1 MFVRQHA
8 LLISVRSGGLLMTEY
23 AAYLGI
29 DWADKK
35 HDLCLVDAATSRK
48 TKQVL
53 PHTPQAIAEYFTNL
67 RSRYPGQLI
76 AVGLEQSRGPL
87 LFALL
92 QYDLLVLYP
101 LNPTTLAK
109 YREAFTP
116 SRAKDDPSDAEYAAE
131 LLMKHNDRLKAWHPD
146 DPETRTLRYLVEH
159 RRRLSGNR
167 TRISNRLTSLLKCYF
182 PQVLSW
188 FPDLATVLV
197 CDFLLRWP
205 ALEQLHSVKRTTL
218 LNFCRAH
225 HSVRKDTLEKRV
237 AAIKESVPLTTDRA
251 IIDSSVLMITALAAQ
266 MKTTIAALKQL
277 DEAIAKLC
285 AVHPDF
291 PLFQSLPGA
300 GEVYPSRLLA
310 MMGTQRDRWTT
321 AAELACLSG
330 IAPVLERSGQ
340 SVWIR
345 WRYFCPKFMRQSF
358 HEYAGESVKHSFWAR
373 AYYEQQ
379 IAKGKSRQAAVRAL
393 AYKWIRIIW
402 KCWQTRTPY
411 SEVKYL
417 EALRKKGSSLLSYAA
432 KNAA

>member
-1 MFVRQHA
+1 
-8 LLISVRSGGLLMTEY
+8 MTQPY

-35 HDLCLVDAATSRK
+35 HDLCLVDAASGSK

-53 PHTPQAIAEYFTNL
+53 AHTPQAIAEYFSNL
-67 RSRYPGQLI
+67 HCRYPNQLI

-92 QYDLLVLYP
+92 QYDFLVLYP

-116 SRAKDDPSDAEYAAE
+116 SRAKDDPSDAAYAAE
-131 LLMKHNDRLKAWHPD
+131 LLMKHCDRLKAWHPD
-146 DPETRTLRYLVEH
+146 DDQTRTLRYLVEQ
-159 RRRLSGNR
+159 RRRLIGDR
-167 TRISNRLTSLLKCYF
+167 TRISNRMTSLLKCYF
-182 PQVLSW
+182 PQVLDW
-188 FPDLATVLV
+188 FPELTTVLV
-197 CDFLLRWP
+197 CDFLCRWP
-205 ALEQLHSVKRTTL
+205 ALEQLRGVKRTTL
-218 LNFCRAH
+218 LNFFRAH
-225 HSVRKDTLEKRV
+225 HSVRPDTLEKRLV
-237 AAIKESVPLTTDRA
+237 AIKASVPLTTDRA

-266 MKTTIAALKQL
+266 MKTTIAAVKQF
-277 DEAIAKLC
+277 DEAIAQLC
-285 AVHPDF
+285 VAHPDF

-300 GEVYPSRLLA
+300 GEVYASRLLA
-310 MMGTQRDRWTT
+310 IMGTQRDRWTT
-321 AAELACLSG
+321 ADELACLSG
-330 IAPVLERSGQ
+330 IAPVMERSGQ

-402 KCWQTRTPY
+402 KCWQTSSPY
-411 SEVKYL
+411 NEVKYL
-417 EALRKKGSSLLSYAA
+417 EALRKKGSTLLSYAA
-432 KNAA
+432 KNPA

>member
-1 MFVRQHA
+1 M
-8 LLISVRSGGLLMTEY
+8 MTEY
-23 AAYLGI
+23 AACLGI

-35 HDLCLVDAATSRK
+35 HDLCLFDAATGKK

-53 PHTPQAIAEYFTNL
+53 PHTPQAIAEYFSNL
-67 RSRYPGQLI
+67 RARYRGQQI

-92 QYDLLVLYP
+92 QYDFLVLYP
-101 LNPTTLAK
+101 INPSTLAK
-109 YREAFTP
+109 YREAFSP
-116 SRAKDDPSDAEYAAE
+116 SRAKDDPTDAEYAAE
-131 LLMKHNDRLKAWHPD
+131 LLRQHSDRLKAWHPD
-146 DPETRTLRYLVEH
+146 DDETRTLRYLVEH
-159 RRRLSGNR
+159 RRRLVGDR
-167 TRISNRLTSLLKCYF
+167 TRLSNRMTSLLKCYF

-188 FPDLATVLV
+188 FPDLSTVLV

-205 ALEQLHSVKRTTL
+205 ALERLRGVKRTSL
-218 LNFCRAH
+218 LHFFRVH
-225 HSVRKDTLEKRV
+225 HSVRSDTLEKRL

-251 IIDSSVLMITALAAQ
+251 IINSSVLMITALAAQ
-266 MKTTIAALKQL
+266 MKTTI
-277 DEAIAKLC
+277 EAIRQFDREIQKLC
-285 AVHPDF
+285 AAHPDF

-300 GEVYPSRLLA
+300 GEVYASRLLA
-310 MMGTQRDRWTT
+310 VMGTKRDRWSS

-330 IAPVLERSGQ
+330 IAPVMERSGQ
-340 SVWIR
+340 STWIR

-393 AYKWIRIIW
+393 AYKWIRVIW

-411 SEVKYL
+411 NEVRYL
-417 EALRKKGSSLLSYAA
+417 ENLRKKGSPLLSYAA

>member
-1 MFVRQHA
+1 
-8 LLISVRSGGLLMTEY
+8 MTQY

-35 HDLCLVDAATSRK
+35 HDLCLVDAASGK
-48 TKQVL
+48 QTKQVL

-67 RSRYPGQLI
+67 RRHYPGQLI

-92 QYDLLVLYP
+92 QYDFLVLYP

-116 SRAKDDPSDAEYAAE
+116 SRAKDDPRDAEYAAE
-131 LLMKHNDRLKAWHPD
+131 LLMKHSDRLKAWHPAD
-146 DPETRTLRYLVEH
+146 EETRTLRYLVEH
-159 RRRLSGNR
+159 RRRLIGDR

-197 CDFLLRWP
+197 SDFLLRWP
-205 ALEQLHSVKRTTL
+205 ALEQLRGVKRTTL
-218 LNFCRAH
+218 LNFFRAH
-225 HSVRKDTLEKRV
+225 HSVRPTTLEHRL

-251 IIDSSVLMITALAAQ
+251 IIDSSVLMISALAAQ
-266 MKTTIAALKQL
+266 LKTTIAAVKQF

-285 AVHPDF
+285 ATHPDF

-300 GEVYPSRLLA
+300 GEVYASRLLA
-310 MMGTQRDRWTT
+310 VMGTQRDRWTT

-330 IAPVLERSGQ
+330 IAPVMERSGQ

-345 WRYFCPKFMRQSF
+345 WRYFCPKFMRQCF

-373 AYYEQQ
+373 AYYEQL

-411 SEVKYL
+411 NEVKYL
-417 EALRKKGSSLLSYAA
+417 AALRKKGSSLLSYAA

>member
-1 MFVRQHA
+1 MQ
-8 LLISVRSGGLLMTEY
+8 TY

-35 HDLCLVDAATSRK
+35 HDLCLVEAASGKK
-48 TKQVL
+48 TKLVL
-53 PHTPQAIAEYFTNL
+53 THTPRAIAEYFTSL
-67 RSRYPGQLI
+67 RGRYPGQQI

-92 QYDLLVLYP
+92 QYDFLVLYP
-101 LNPTTLAK
+101 INPTTLAK
-109 YREAFTP
+109 YREAFSP
-116 SRAKDDPSDAEYAAE
+116 SRAKDDPTDAEYAAE
-131 LLMKHNDRLKAWHPD
+131 LLLHHCDRLKAWYPD
-146 DPETRTLRYLVEH
+146 DDQTRTLRYLVEH
-159 RRRLSGNR
+159 RRRLVGDR
-167 TRISNRLTSLLKCYF
+167 TRISNRMTSLLKCYF

-188 FPDLATVLV
+188 FPDLSTVLV

-205 ALEQLHSVKRTTL
+205 ALERLPGVKRTTL
-218 LNFCRAH
+218 LHFFRAH
-225 HSVRKDTLEKRV
+225 HSVRADTLEKRL

-266 MKTTIAALKQL
+266 LKTTITAVQQFDL
-277 DEAIAKLC
+277 EIEKLC
-285 AVHPDF
+285 AAHRDF

-300 GEVYPSRLLA
+300 GPVYASRLLA
-310 MMGTQRDRWTT
+310 VMGTQRDRWTT
-321 AAELACLSG
+321 ATDLACLSG
-330 IAPVLERSGQ
+330 IAPVIERSGQ

-411 SEVKYL
+411 NEVKYL
-417 EALRKKGSSLLSYAA
+417 EGLRKKGSPLLSYAA

>member
-1 MFVRQHA
+1 
-8 LLISVRSGGLLMTEY
+8 MTQY

-35 HDLCLVDAATSRK
+35 HDLCLVDSLSGQQTR
-48 TKQVL
+48 QVL
-53 PHTPQAIAEYFTNL
+53 AHTPQTIADYFTNL
-67 RSRYPGQLI
+67 RRRYPGQKI

-92 QYDLLVLYP
+92 QYDFLVLYP

-109 YREAFTP
+109 YREAFRP

-131 LLMKHNDRLKAWHPD
+131 LLMKHSDRLKAWQPD
-146 DPETRTLRYLVEH
+146 DDQTRTLRYLVEQ
-159 RRRLSGNR
+159 RRRLIGDR
-167 TRISNRLTSLLKCYF
+167 TRISNRMTSLLKCYF
-182 PQVLSW
+182 PHVLSW
-188 FPDLATVLV
+188 FPALTTILV

-205 ALEQLHSVKRTTL
+205 ALEQLHSVKRSTL
-218 LNFCRAH
+218 LNFFRAH
-225 HSVRKDTLEKRV
+225 HSVRADTLEKRV
-237 AAIKESVPLTTDRA
+237 AAIKASVPLTTDRA
-251 IIDSSVLMITALAAQ
+251 IIDSSVLMIRALAAQ
-266 MKTTIAALKQL
+266 MKTTIVAIKQF
-277 DEAIAKLC
+277 DEAIEKLC
-285 AVHPDF
+285 LDHPDF

-300 GEVYPSRLLA
+300 GEVYASRLLA

-321 AAELACLSG
+321 ADELACLSG
-330 IAPVLERSGQ
+330 IAPVMERSGQ

-402 KCWQTRTPY
+402 NCWQTRSPY
-411 SEVKYL
+411 NEVRYL

-432 KNAA
+432 KNSA

>member
-1 MFVRQHA
+1 MNQ
-8 LLISVRSGGLLMTEY
+8 Y

-35 HDLCLVDAATSRK
+35 HDLCLVDTATGK
-48 TKQVL
+48 QTKQVL
-53 PHTPQAIAEYFTNL
+53 PHTPQAIADYFTNL
-67 RSRYPGQLI
+67 GSRYPGQQI

-92 QYDLLVLYP
+92 QYDFLVLYP

-109 YREAFTP
+109 YREAFSP
-116 SRAKDDPSDAEYAAE
+116 SRAKDDPTDADYAAE
-131 LLMKHNDRLKAWHPD
+131 LLMKHSDRLKTWQPD
-146 DPETRTLRYLVEH
+146 DDQTRTLRYLVEQ
-159 RRRLSGNR
+159 RRLLIGDR
-167 TRISNRLTSLLKCYF
+167 TRINNRMTSLLKCYF
-182 PQVLSW
+182 PQVLTW
-188 FPDLATVLV
+188 FPELTTVLV
-197 CDFLLRWP
+197 CDFLARWP
-205 ALEQLHSVKRTTL
+205 ALERLEKVKRTTL
-218 LNFCRAH
+218 LNFFRAH
-225 HSVRKDTLEKRV
+225 HSVRTDTLEKRV
-237 AAIKESVPLTTDRA
+237 VAIKASVPLTTDRA
-251 IIDSSVLMITALAAQ
+251 IIDSSVSKITALAAQ
-266 MKTTIAALKQL
+266 LKTTIAAVKQF
-277 DEAIAKLC
+277 EAAIAKLC
-285 AVHPDF
+285 VAHPDF

-300 GEVYPSRLLA
+300 GEVYASRLLA
-310 MMGTQRDRWTT
+310 MLGTQRDRWTS

-330 IAPVLERSGQ
+330 IAPLMERSGQ

-358 HEYAGESVKHSFWAR
+358 HEYAGESVRHSFWAR

-411 SEVKYL
+411 NEVRYL
-417 EALRKKGSSLLSYAA
+417 EALRKKGSPLLSYAA

>member
-1 MFVRQHA
+1 
-8 LLISVRSGGLLMTEY
+8 MTQPY

-35 HDLCLVDAATSRK
+35 HDLCLVDSSSGK
-48 TKQVL
+48 QTKQVL
-53 PHTPQAIAEYFTNL
+53 PHTPSAIAAYFTKL
-67 RSRYPGQLI
+67 RQLYPGQVI

-92 QYDLLVLYP
+92 QYDFLVIYP

-116 SRAKDDPSDAEYAAE
+116 SRAKDDPSDAVYAAE
-131 LLMKHNDRLKAWHPD
+131 LLMKHTDRLKAWHPD
-146 DPETRTLRYLVEH
+146 DEETRTLRYLVEH
-159 RRRLSGNR
+159 RRRLAGDCTRLTNR
-167 TRISNRLTSLLKCYF
+167 MTSLLKCYF
-182 PQVLSW
+182 PHVLEW

-197 CDFLLRWP
+197 ADFLLRWP
-205 ALEQLHSVKRTTL
+205 ALEQLRGVKRTTL
-218 LNFCRAH
+218 LTFFRAH
-225 HSVRKDTLEKRV
+225 HSVRRDTLEKRL
-237 AAIKESVPLTTDRA
+237 AAIKESLPLTTDRA

-266 MKTTIAALKQL
+266 LKTTIAASKQL
-277 DEAIAKLC
+277 DEAIAQLC

-300 GEVYPSRLLA
+300 GAVYASRLLA
-310 MMGTQRDRWTT
+310 VMGTQRDRWTT
-321 AAELACLSG
+321 ATELACLSG
-330 IAPVLERSGQ
+330 IAPVIERSGQ
-340 SVWIR
+340 STWIR
-345 WRYFCPKFMRQSF
+345 WRYFCPTFMRQSF

-373 AYYEQQ
+373 TYFEQQ

-411 SEVKYL
+411 NEVKYL
-417 EALRKKGSSLLSYAA
+417 EALRKKGSPLLSYAA
-432 KNAA
+432 KSAA

>member
-1 MFVRQHA
+1 MDQ
-8 LLISVRSGGLLMTEY
+8 Y

-35 HDLCLVDAATSRK
+35 HDLCLVDAASGIK
-48 TKQVL
+48 SKQVL
-53 PHTPQAIAEYFTNL
+53 AHTPQAIAEYFTNL
-67 RSRYPGQLI
+67 RRRYPGQRI

-92 QYDLLVLYP
+92 QYDFLGLYP

-131 LLMKHNDRLKAWHPD
+131 LLIKHSDRLKAWHPD
-146 DPETRTLRYLVEH
+146 EAETRTLRYLVEH
-159 RRRLSGNR
+159 RRRLMGDR
-167 TRISNRLTSLLKCYF
+167 TRITNRMTSLLKCYF
-182 PQVLSW
+182 PQILSW

-197 CDFLLRWP
+197 ADFLLRWP
-205 ALEQLHSVKRTTL
+205 TLEHLDGVKRSTL
-218 LNFCRAH
+218 LNFFRVH
-225 HSVRKDTLEKRV
+225 HSVRADTLEKRLV
-237 AAIKESVPLTTDRA
+237 AIKARVPLTTDRA
-251 IIDSSVLMITALAAQ
+251 IIDSSGLMISALAAQ
-266 MKTTIAALKQL
+266 LKTTIAALKQL

-285 AVHPDF
+285 VAHPDF
-291 PLFQSLPGA
+291 HLFQSLPGA
-300 GEVYPSRLLA
+300 GEVYASRLLA
-310 MMGTQRDRWTT
+310 VMGTQRDRWTT

-330 IAPVLERSGQ
+330 IAPVMERSGQ

-402 KCWQTRTPY
+402 KCWLTHTPY
-411 SEVKYL
+411 NEVKYL

>member
-1 MFVRQHA
+1 
-8 LLISVRSGGLLMTEY
+8 MTQY

-29 DWADKK
+29 DWADQK
-35 HDLCLVDAATSRK
+35 HDLCLVDAVTGKQS
-48 TKQVL
+48 KQVL

-67 RSRYPGQLI
+67 RQRYPGQQI

-92 QYDLLVLYP
+92 QYDFLVLYP
-101 LNPTTLAK
+101 INPTTLAK
-109 YREAFTP
+109 YREAFSP
-116 SRAKDDPSDAEYAAE
+116 SRAKDDPTDAEYAAE
-131 LLMKHNDRLKAWHPD
+131 LLMQHHDRLKAWHPD
-146 DPETRTLRYLVEH
+146 DEQTRTLRYLVEH
-159 RRRLSGNR
+159 RRRLVGDR
-167 TRISNRLTSLLKCYF
+167 TRFSNRMTSLLKCYF
-182 PQVLSW
+182 PQVLAW
-188 FPDLATVLV
+188 FPELTTVLV

-205 ALEQLHSVKRTTL
+205 ALERMQGVKRTTL
-218 LNFCRAH
+218 LNFFRAH
-225 HSVRKDTLEKRV
+225 HSVRSDTLEKRLT
-237 AAIKESVPLTTDRA
+237 AIKESVPLTTDRA

-266 MKTTIAALKQL
+266 LKTTIAAVKQF
-277 DEAIAKLC
+277 DQEIAGLC

-300 GEVYPSRLLA
+300 GDVYASRLLA
-310 MMGTQRDRWTT
+310 VMGTQRDRWAS

-330 IAPVLERSGQ
+330 IAPVMERSGQ

-402 KCWQTRTPY
+402 KCWLTRTPY
-411 SEVKYL
+411 NEVKYL
-417 EALRKKGSSLLSYAA
+417 EALRKKGSPLLSYAA
-432 KNAA
+432 KTAA

>member
-1 MFVRQHA
+1 
-8 LLISVRSGGLLMTEY
+8 MTQF

-35 HDLCLVDAATSRK
+35 HDLCLVDVATGHQ
-48 TKQVL
+48 TKLVL
-53 PHTPQAIAEYFTNL
+53 AHTPQAIAAYFTNL
-67 RSRYPGQLI
+67 RAQYPGQLI
-76 AVGLEQSRGPL
+76 AVALEQSRGPL

-92 QYDLLVLYP
+92 QYDFLVLYP

-116 SRAKDDPSDAEYAAE
+116 SRAKDDPTDADYAAE

-146 DPETRTLRYLVEH
+146 DPQTRTLRYLVEH
-159 RRRLSGNR
+159 RRRLGGDR
-167 TRISNRLTSLLKCYF
+167 TRLTNRMTSLLKCYF

-197 CDFLLRWP
+197 ADFLLRWP
-205 ALEQLHSVKRTTL
+205 ALEQLRGVKRTTL
-218 LNFCRAH
+218 LNFFRAH
-225 HSVRKDTLEKRV
+225 HSVRTDTLEKRL

-251 IIDSSVLMITALAAQ
+251 IIDSSVLMISALAAQ
-266 MKTTIAALKQL
+266 LKTTIAALQQFD
-277 DEAIAKLC
+277 DEIAKLC
-285 AVHPDF
+285 VAHPDF
-291 PLFQSLPGA
+291 PLFASLPGA
-300 GEVYPSRLLA
+300 GAVYASRLLA
-310 MMGTQRDRWTT
+310 VMGTQRDRWTT

-330 IAPVLERSGQ
+330 IAPVMERSGQ

-379 IAKGKSRQAAVRAL
+379 IGKGKSRQAAVRAL

-402 KCWQTRTPY
+402 KCWQTRSPY
-411 SEVKYL
+411 NEVKYL
-417 EALRKKGSSLLSYAA
+417 EALRRKGSPLLAHA
-432 KNAA
+432 VKNTACVNKSS

>member
-1 MFVRQHA
+1 
-8 LLISVRSGGLLMTEY
+8 MTQPY

-35 HDLCLVDAATSRK
+35 HDLCLVDTATGKR
-48 TKQVL
+48 TRQVL

-67 RSRYPGQLI
+67 RQRYPGQLI
-76 AVGLEQSRGPL
+76 TVGLEQSRGPL

-92 QYDLLVLYP
+92 QYDFLVLYP
-101 LNPTTLAK
+101 INPTTLAK
-109 YREAFTP
+109 YREAFSP
-116 SRAKDDPSDAEYAAE
+116 SRAKDDPTDAEYAAE
-131 LLMKHNDRLKAWHPD
+131 LLMQHHDRLKAWHPD
-146 DPETRTLRYLVEH
+146 DEQTRTLRYLVEH
-159 RRRLSGNR
+159 RRRLVGDR

-182 PQVLSW
+182 PQVLAW
-188 FPDLATVLV
+188 FPELTTILV
-197 CDFLLRWP
+197 CDFLWRWP
-205 ALEQLHSVKRTTL
+205 ALERLQGVKRTTL
-218 LNFCRAH
+218 LNFFRAH
-225 HSVRKDTLEKRV
+225 HSGRTDTLEKRL

-266 MKTTIAALKQL
+266 LKTTLAAVKQFDEEIAR
-277 DEAIAKLC
+277 LC

-300 GEVYPSRLLA
+300 GDVYASRLLA
-310 MMGTQRDRWTT
+310 VMGTQRDRWAS

-330 IAPVLERSGQ
+330 IAPVMERSGQ

-379 IAKGKSRQAAVRAL
+379 IGKGKSRQAAVRAL

-402 KCWQTRTPY
+402 KCWLTRTPY
-411 SEVKYL
+411 NEVKYL
-417 EALRKKGSSLLSYAA
+417 EALRKKGSPLLSYAA
-432 KNAA
+432 KTAA